1 MLSCGHLLNPSLFCV
16 LADRST
22 SRNNI
27 ANNDFVIAGCHPS
40 LRISLMERR
49 GEVVV
54 VWLHIEFDGNNVR
67 NRMSSSSRQCAVY
80 EQQYQ
85 ACVYHLRLI

>member
-1 MLSCGHLLNPSLFCV
+1 MVEIKLRHILHNSLLVGNNTMLRCGHLLNPSLFCV

-49 GEVVV
+49 GGGGGVGVAA
-54 VWLHIEFDGNNVR
+54 H
-67 NRMSSSSRQCAVY
+67 
-80 EQQYQ
+80 
-85 ACVYHLRLI
+85 